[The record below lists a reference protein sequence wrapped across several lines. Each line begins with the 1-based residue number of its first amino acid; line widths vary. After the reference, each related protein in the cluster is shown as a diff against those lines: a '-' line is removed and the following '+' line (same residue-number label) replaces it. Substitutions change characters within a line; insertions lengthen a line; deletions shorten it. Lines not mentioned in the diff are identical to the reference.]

1 MATKERYQNP
11 VVGDLIKLKLF
22 VYNSNNFANVKSVEK
37 IDIYRV
43 DSPNTDINNPNE
55 SYLVETISGTQV
67 IQEKT
72 GIYDLNLQ
80 TSAPSFTIGYY
91 YDVWTVVFENE
102 EAPTQIT
109 NIFQIYPD
117 LWYSSP
123 TPIVYD
129 FNFQFRPNRLRKGSK
144 RYIIC
149 QVTPNVPRGTDLE
162 RYYENLAILGDLKIS
177 IEQRTGDCLPKETD
191 LRMIV
196 ENATMDY
203 REKMYGYYFLDT
215 SEMEI
220 GIYDVWYELD
230 LGGNTYVSDR
240 QSLQIFN

>member
-37 IDIYRV
+37 IEIYRV
-43 DSPNTDINNPNE
+43 DNPNVDIKNTNE
-55 SYLVETISGTQV
+55 GYLVETISGSSVTQEDV
-67 IQEKT
+67 
-72 GIYDLNLQ
+72 GVYLLDLQ
-80 TSAPSFTIGYY
+80 TSSPSYTIGYY

-102 EAPTQIT
+102 DAPAQVT

-129 FNFQFRPNRLRKGSK
+129 FNFQFRPNKLRKGSK
-144 RYIIC
+144 RYIIF

-162 RYYENLAILGDLKIS
+162 RYYENLAIVGDLKIS
-177 IEQRTGDCLPKETD
+177 MEQRTGNCLPKEQD
-191 LRMIV
+191 LRIV
-196 ENATMDY
+196 LENAPMSY
-203 REKMYGYYFLDT
+203 REKMYGYYLLDT
-215 SEMEI
+215 TEMEI

-230 LGGNTYVSDR
+230 LGGNTYISDR
-240 QSLQIFN
+240 QSLQIFD

>member
-11 VVGDLIKLKLF
+11 VVNDLIKLKLF
-22 VYNSNNFANVKSVEK
+22 VYNSNNFANVQSVQK
-37 IDIYRV
+37 VDIYKV
-43 DSPNTDINNPNE
+43 NSPNSDINNPNE
-55 SYLVETISGTQV
+55 AYLVQSISGSEVTQDG
-67 IQEKT
+67 T
-72 GIYDLNLQ
+72 GIYNLDLQ
-80 TSAPSFTIGYY
+80 TSAPSYTIGYY
-91 YDVWTVVFENE
+91 YDVWTVTFENE

-109 NIFQIYPD
+109 NIYQIYPD

-149 QVTPNVPRGTDLE
+149 QVTPNVPKGTDLE

-177 IEQRTGDCLPKETD
+177 IEQRTGNCLPKEED
-191 LRMIV
+191 LRMVV
-196 ENATMDY
+196 ENAPMNY

-215 SEMEI
+215 TEMEL

-230 LGGNTYVSDR
+230 LGGNTYISDR